1 MGIFGGNKITDEH
14 IKASREIKKR
24 NLTQMIPLDLEEFA
38 KNINSFII
46 DIRANLGQF
55 YALSQKMSEESEIFS
70 KSFDE
75 ANATFE
81 MVDNRVEEFANQME
95 HRSERIS
102 ELRVSLEQFVES
114 SKESELG
121 VSEVNN
127 ALNQMH
133 KAINDG
139 KSDFLKV
146 VQLLNTTKD
155 TGLNLADNMTSL
167 AGEIKNINKIIEE
180 VQSIANKTN
189 LLSLNASIEAARAG
203 EAGKGFA
210 VVAQEIGKLAKQ
222 SQEAVEKIDATLSDL
237 ATRII
242 SITDNV
248 TMKMNQVEEEAR
260 VADSSIASMELI
272 DEEAKKAGLK
282 MKNLEKNTVIQKKLG
297 EKVELVSQD
306 FIRLMEDVTSLSADM
321 RDGSQ
326 NYNAKSQNIR
336 AMLLETE
343 KRTQEIF
350 GFIRSY
356 TESLELTDKMRKC
369 IEAAKIALAE
379 KQNNASLMKKENN
392 RQAREELKKLATTYP
407 TFEVIC
413 ILDVAGLSIVSS
425 IDEEDYV
432 LSFGHTDYFKSAIKG
447 DIFVSKPYIS
457 TDTGNYCA
465 AVSLPMKEN
474 GNIIGVIMADVSL
487 A

>member
-306 FIRLMEDVTSLSADM
+306 FIQLMEDVTSLSADM

-447 DIFVSKPYIS
+447 NTFVSKPYIS

>member
-248 TMKMNQVEEEAR
+248 TMKMNQVEEEAK

-306 FIRLMEDVTSLSADM
+306 FIQLMEDVTSLSADM

-432 LSFGHTDYFKSAIKG
+432 LSFAHTDYFKSAIKG
-447 DIFVSKPYIS
+447 HIFVSKPYIS